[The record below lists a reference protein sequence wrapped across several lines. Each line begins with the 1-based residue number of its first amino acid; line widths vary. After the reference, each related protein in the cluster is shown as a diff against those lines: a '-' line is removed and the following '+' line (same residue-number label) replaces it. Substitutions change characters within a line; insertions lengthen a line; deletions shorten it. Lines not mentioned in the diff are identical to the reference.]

1 MMIGQYRMLSEVG
14 AGGMGIVYHGVDT
27 LLELEVAVKKLRRE
41 FAGGSDVAERFR
53 REAKIQARLNH
64 PNLARLYTF
73 FKEEDAFYIVM
84 EFVDG
89 TPLGPL
95 LPLHWTQSL
104 PLFVQVLDALQFAHS
119 QGVLHRDVK
128 PDNIMV
134 SPHGEV
140 KVMDFG
146 ISHVLGSA
154 RQTREK
160 TIVGTLEYIPPEQI
174 SGKEIGPWSD
184 IYSLGALLFETMTG
198 RPPFDAPSEFALLQK
213 HLEAPPPDL
222 NESVPDAPPFLAHA
236 IKTAM
241 AKEPQQRFSSCQA
254 MADFLRASAPAV
266 FSTTGQIRQ
275 ATESEIDRTVRR
287 IESLLSGSEIDLAAQ
302 VVTRATRDYPNQPRI
317 SQCGVRVEQAR
328 KTRSESAHGE
338 EKMTFLNTT
347 LKQLAQ
353 MEQSGDLRGA
363 ISAADTALQKFPR
376 VPALLMAAAHLRT
389 KAR

>member
-1 MMIGQYRMLSEVG
+1 MTIGQYKILSELG

-27 LLELEVAVKKLRRE
+27 LLELEVAVKKLRSE
-41 FAGGSDVAERFR
+41 FARGGDVVERFR

-89 TPLGPL
+89 APLGSL
-95 LPLHWTQSL
+95 LPMRWTQVL
-104 PLFVQVLDALQFAHS
+104 PLFVQILDALEFAHS

-134 SPHGEV
+134 SPGGAV

-174 SGKEIGPWSD
+174 SGKEIGAWSD
-184 IYSLGALLFETMTG
+184 IYSLGALLYETMTG
-198 RPPFDAPSEFALLQK
+198 KPPFEAPSEFALLQM
-213 HLEAPPPDL
+213 HLDAPPPDL
-222 NESVPDAPPFLAHA
+222 TEVVKDAPSFLAHA

-241 AKEPQQRFSSCQA
+241 AKDPQKRFPSCKA
-254 MADFLRASAPAV
+254 MADFLRESAPAV
-266 FSTTGQIRQ
+266 FTQVPPRRQ
-275 ATESEIDRTVRR
+275 VTETEVDACVRR
-287 IESLLSGSEIDLAAQ
+287 IDGLLNGREVDLAAQ
-302 VVTRATRDYPNQPRI
+302 VVDRAIIEYPGHTRI
-317 SQCGVRVEQAR
+317 SQCVSRVEQAR
-328 KTRSESAHGE
+328 AGRAKESQGE
-338 EKMTFLNTT
+338 EKMVFLDTT
-347 LKQLAQ
+347 LRQLAGL
-353 MEQSGDLRGA
+353 EQSGDIRAA
-363 ISAADTALQKFPR
+363 IAMVDAAIAKFPR
-376 VPALLMAAAHLRT
+376 VPALQVASAHLRA
-389 KAR
+389 K